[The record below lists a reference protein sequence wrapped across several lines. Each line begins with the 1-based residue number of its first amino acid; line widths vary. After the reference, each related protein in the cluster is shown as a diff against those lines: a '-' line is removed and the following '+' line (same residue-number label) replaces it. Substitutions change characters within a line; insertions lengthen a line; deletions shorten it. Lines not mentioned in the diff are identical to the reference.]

1 MSKKTTT
8 PTIRPLNSNVLVKE
22 IEKPVTEGG
31 ILLVGDQ
38 TVLRGT
44 VIDIGDNILDPF
56 GNIIPVGLEI
66 GDVVHVLRQFG
77 FEFPPLSG
85 QFLVQYKHLIAKE
98 A

>member
-1 MSKKTTT
+1 MTKKTKTN
-8 PTIRPLNSNVLVKE
+8 IRPLNSNVLIEE
-22 IEKPVTEGG
+22 IEKPVTDGG

-38 TVLRGT
+38 TVLKGT

-56 GNIIPVGLEI
+56 GNVIPTGLVV